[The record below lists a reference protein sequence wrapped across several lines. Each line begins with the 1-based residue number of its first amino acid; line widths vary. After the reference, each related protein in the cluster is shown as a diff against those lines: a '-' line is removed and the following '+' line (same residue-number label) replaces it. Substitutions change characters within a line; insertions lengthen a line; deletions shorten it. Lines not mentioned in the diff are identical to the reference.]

1 MGSIASRQPPGSKTI
16 RVSIR
21 ERKLTL
27 TRSSGLLIAYAFELG
42 NADQKYNKGLIDH
55 DNEQ

>member
-42 NADQKYNKGLIDH
+42 NAEQKYNKGLID
-55 DNEQ
+55 EQ